1 MGELVLGLL
10 ELVAIVVE
18 AFSSGPGQSRER
30 RAEKLKDMKPHPF
43 DALDDGPRP
52 GSGP

>member
-10 ELVAIVVE
+10 ELVAMVVE
-18 AFSSGPGQSRER
+18 AFSSGQSRDR
-30 RAEKLKDMKPHPF
+30 RAERFKEMKPHPF